1 MRPIVASDLMNPDV
15 VTVEEDR
22 SLKALARFLIEHE
35 ISGAPVVDKDNL
47 LVGVVSL
54 VDVARATTALEDAPS
69 AGFLRHEAQQVGA
82 LNVDDWAEY
91 EALTVG
97 DIMTPEAWSVPEDA
111 TVSDVASVMMHH
123 HLHRVIVVRDD
134 EVVGIVSTSDLLG
147 LLIDAD

>member
-22 SLKALARFLIEHE
+22 SVKDLANFLIGHQ
-35 ISGAPVVDKDNL
+35 ISGAPVVDADGA

-54 VDVARATTALEDAPS
+54 VDLARATTPTDEGGGAS
-69 AGFLRHEAQQVGA
+69 FLRPEPRADQLELGD
-82 LNVDDWAEY
+82 LDDD
-91 EALTVG
+91 LTVA
-97 DIMTPEAWSVPEDA
+97 DIMTPEAWSVAEDA
-111 TVSDVASVMMHH
+111 TVSEVASMMMRH
-123 HLHRVIVVRDD
+123 HLHRVLVVRDD

>member
-22 SLKALARFLIEHE
+22 SVKDLANFLIGHH
-35 ISGAPVVDKDNL
+35 ISGAPVVDADGA

-54 VDVARATTALEDAPS
+54 VDLARATTTVDEAPGM
-69 AGFLRHEAQQVGA
+69 GFLQHEPDTEQLEFGDF
-82 LNVDDWAEY
+82 DDQ
-91 EALTVG
+91 LTVA

-111 TVSDVASVMMHH
+111 TVSEVASVMMRH

>member
-22 SLKALARFLIEHE
+22 SVKDLANFLIGHQ
-35 ISGAPVVDKDNL
+35 ISGAPVVDADSA

-54 VDVARATTALEDAPS
+54 VDVARATTAIDEAPGM
-69 AGFLRHEAQQVGA
+69 GFLRHEPRTDQLELGDF
-82 LNVDDWAEY
+82 DDQ
-91 EALTVG
+91 LTVA

-111 TVSDVASVMMHH
+111 TVSEVASVMMRH